1 MFSVFKRS
9 NKIPQESVNKE
20 KYSFLRLSHYKNTNI
35 DLNFENDQEYVD
47 HYINH
52 GVFEGRSPNALIWSD
67 ELGEIKLESLTETLN
82 IFDFQ
87 GSAWKYYRTNF
98 NVVGDEVE
106 SEFNYLLDIL
116 EKWNIYEKEAVV
128 IFLSIYRPLGSLDKA
143 YSGCLPAYFNFLECI
158 EFDDI
163 KRYHLWY
170 EEYVKT
176 GTPFTSLFDKA
187 FYVESYPDISG
198 LNNVFEHYLL
208 YGDEEGRL
216 PSPFFESYYYSRSG
230 DDMGFKG
237 LFSFNKNPSPV
248 YLDAVS
254 QFCER
259 YYFRTDREF
268 ILEKLLKL
276 TKILNGYFDKSGQF
290 SLFIK
295 MINIDYMVCLSPSLG
310 KDPVEVIEN
319 WVRGGCSEEFSPY
332 FLEKNSSGSSNYLK
346 RYVSWYKND
355 LPKRISPSC
364 MFDEGFYKEK
374 HLDLQ
379 GYPDWLF
386 IHFIRH
392 GQFENRQAHRLFDT
406 GWIGYHYDTQGYSAI
421 DYYYKCEHL
430 KTSIKPA
437 PAIMAINKGIDDI
450 DSRYLLAGITSVIKG
465 CNDGKI
471 FDFSE
476 GSELS
481 RVINEASKIDPL
493 IQPNIPERMFT
504 LMPFSSDVYAEIR
517 RFAKLVGKKHTLIFR
532 DGINFGGADVVL
544 KHTYKSAKLQNDS
557 VAIVSTG
564 EVDWSVVEAHG
575 INPNDVI
582 DLSYVVGFSELSLS
596 AHYVYDLIIGSG
608 CQQIYNVNCGAMWQ
622 ATEDFGKTITLK
634 SKINAFMF
642 CDDRDEFGNVAGYPA
657 KYFISSA
664 RYVDSLFVDSHA
676 LKETLI
682 SRSCGSQ
689 VLERKIK
696 VLATPLEDDMASTY
710 EYASSLTIEKPT
722 VAWAGRFDEQK
733 CPDLLKKIAQQLPD
747 VTFMVWGKAVLS
759 KKNYDLESVD
769 NIKLMGLYDDVSDIT
784 REKCALYLYT
794 SAWDGVPTVLLRM
807 QEQGLPI
814 IASNVGGVGEA
825 MPCIGLIDG
834 FNPDDYVNKISY
846 YLDNLIDV
854 AQDFDVFKEK
864 NLSGRTFTN
873 FHEVVSGACNEK

>member
-1 MFSVFKRS
+1 MLSIFKKKNRV
-9 NKIPQESVNKE
+9 NENNANKE
-20 KYSFLRLSHYKNTNI
+20 VHSYFRL
-35 DLNFENDQEYVD
+35 D
-47 HYINH
+47 HYRNTISNSDLGFNSDEGYFEHYLKH
-52 GVFEGRSPNALIWSD
+52 GELEGRSPNVLIWKD
-67 ELGEIKLESLTETLN
+67 ELGEVNLDDLDLY
-82 IFDFQ
+82 DFK
-87 GSAWKYYRTNF
+87 GFAWKFYQAHF
-98 NVVGDEVE
+98 NLDRNELE
-106 SEFNYLLDIL
+106 TEFNNLLDIFQQWKL
-116 EKWNIYEKEAVV
+116 YEKETV
-128 IFLSIYRPLGSLDKA
+128 ITFLSLYRFLGSLEIA
-143 YSGCLPAYFNFLECI
+143 ESGSLPAYFNYLQGEGHTDVERF
-158 EFDDI
+158 
-163 KRYHLWY
+163 HLWN
-170 EEYVKT
+170 EAFIKN
-176 GTPFTSLFDKA
+176 GASFTSIFDGS
-187 FYVESYPDISG
+187 FYVENYSDISV
-198 LNNVFEHYLL
+198 LDNVFEHYVLH
-208 YGDEEGRL
+208 GDQEGRL
-216 PSPFFESYYYSRSG
+216 PSPFFDSYYYSRSG
-230 DDMGFKG
+230 DDMGLKG
-237 LFSFNKNPSPV
+237 LFAFNKKNSPV
-248 YLDAVS
+248 YLESVA

-259 YYFRTDREF
+259 YYLRSDREF
-268 ILEKLLKL
+268 ILDTLLRLSKA
-276 TKILNGYFDKSGQF
+276 LNGYFKKDGQF

-295 MINIDYMVCLSPSLG
+295 MINIDYMKCLSPSLG
-310 KDPVEVIEN
+310 DDPIEVIEK
-319 WVRGGCSEEFSPY
+319 WVESGCNSGFSPY
-332 FLEKNSSGSSNYLK
+332 FLENDGIKSANWLKSYL
-346 RYVSWYKND
+346 SWYNEK

-379 GYPDWLF
+379 GYPNWLF
-386 IHFIRH
+386 IHYIRH

-481 RVINEASKIDPL
+481 RVIIEASKIDPL
-493 IQPNIPERMFT
+493 IQPSIPERMFT

-544 KHTYKSAKLQNDS
+544 KHAYKSAKLQNDS

-575 INPNDVI
+575 INPHDVI
-582 DLSYVVGFSELSLS
+582 DLSYAVGFSELSLS

-689 VLERKIK
+689 VLERKIN

-710 EYASSLTIEKPT
+710 EYASSLTLEKPT

-733 CPDLLKKIAQQLPD
+733 CPDLLKKIALQLPD

-825 MPCIGLIDG
+825 MPCIGLIDS

-846 YLDNLIDV
+846 YLENLIDV

-864 NLSGRTFTN
+864 NLSCRTFTN